1 MRSGKFNFAHAVLI
15 TAAALTVPASTSA
28 SDFVDRQQSQA
39 SSRLASMDAAIAH
52 QKMVLEALNTL
63 QSEGRSAP
71 QEVAV
76 AQNTLNVLN
85 SERELIQQ
93 MVAALKT
100 VTLLEESAGENVDTI
115 VLPIPVVK
123 DLYNASAISHVSY
136 RLHDDATRNAAAEI
150 QTLIAE
156 LQKHEASAR
165 HTLLGERH
173 RRISELN
180 DPSTIREREL
190 LSLRQA
196 AYKAAT
202 IADISNL
209 PILAH
214 STQQYRLGNET
225 VGGEVALIRIVAENA
240 TRLRFATQ
248 LSQQQHR
255 AELWQHNVSVL
266 AQVAGA
272 DAFAQRE
279 LDHARSGAD
288 YFQTQVDRLNELS
301 GNTRFIFAS
310 THTSPSPAAL
320 QSELNDHSLQ
330 QAQRQQQAVNKCLSW
345 YGLAEKLKLLSTQDS
360 YFAGELAAVQRS
372 LTVAQAE
379 AAAVRHADEVHAGV
393 MAFVESVSSTDDTT
407 VIKSSALST
416 AQALRNTFR
425 LAAEKSREVQV
436 VNSQIAVAEVRVQAL
451 QVLQN
456 EGFAS
461 WWETEP
467 AKAALQ
473 DLQTEVQRLKL
484 IGRINAL
491 SLQIVEQS
499 EPILSTD
506 RTLAMS
512 P

>member
-1 MRSGKFNFAHAVLI
+1 
-15 TAAALTVPASTSA
+15 
-28 SDFVDRQQSQA
+28 
-39 SSRLASMDAAIAH
+39 MDAAIAH

-225 VGGEVALIRIVAENA
+225 VGGEVAL
-240 TRLRFATQ
+240 
-248 LSQQQHR
+248 
-255 AELWQHNVSVL
+255 
-266 AQVAGA
+266 
-272 DAFAQRE
+272 
-279 LDHARSGAD
+279 
-288 YFQTQVDRLNELS
+288 
-301 GNTRFIFAS
+301 
-310 THTSPSPAAL
+310 
-320 QSELNDHSLQ
+320 
-330 QAQRQQQAVNKCLSW
+330 
-345 YGLAEKLKLLSTQDS
+345 
-360 YFAGELAAVQRS
+360 
-372 LTVAQAE
+372 
-379 AAAVRHADEVHAGV
+379 
-393 MAFVESVSSTDDTT
+393 
-407 VIKSSALST
+407 
-416 AQALRNTFR
+416 FR
-425 LAAEKSREVQV
+425 LAAENSREVQV